1 MDDLVIACHAWAEP
15 NGVGEVGVQ
24 GRERPPQAQADRSLS
39 WPRAVVTALAVLAV
53 LVLVFALAPDRIAD
67 ALERR
72 DVSSDGRD
80 VVLLGW
86 WLAAVVLVPW
96 VLSRL
101 QRRGLL

>member
-1 MDDLVIACHAWAEP
+1 M
-15 NGVGEVGVQ
+15 Q
-24 GRERPPQAQADRSLS
+24 GRGPPQEQADGSAS
-39 WPRAVVTALAVLAV
+39 WPRAVMTALAVLAV
-53 LVLVFALAPDRIAD
+53 LVSVFALAPDRIAD

-72 DVSSDGRD
+72 DVSSNGRD

-86 WLAAVVLVPW
+86 WLAAVVLVPR